1 MTDSITPPE
10 GQLSFSGIPSAEFV
24 EDVDAHMAGE
34 ESAES
39 QLKVVTSLMLDMTII
54 EKIGYLMPVYNKSS
68 CRLCKF
74 LLLIG
79 VRRKTSKIQIYG
91 DKFDKSETKTERTNT
106 RYQKFSHNDRTSSS
120 QIRIER

>member
-39 QLKVVTSLMLDMTII
+39 QLKVVTSLMLDMTVI
-54 EKIGYLMPVYNKSS
+54 EKYNTYRIKFRVGYANSFYL
-68 CRLCKF
+68 
-74 LLLIG
+74 
-79 VRRKTSKIQIYG
+79 
-91 DKFDKSETKTERTNT
+91 
-106 RYQKFSHNDRTSSS
+106 
-120 QIRIER
+120 

>member
-54 EKIGYLMPVYNKSS
+54 EKYTTYIIKVRVGYANSS
-68 CRLCKF
+68 YL
-74 LLLIG
+74 
-79 VRRKTSKIQIYG
+79 
-91 DKFDKSETKTERTNT
+91 
-106 RYQKFSHNDRTSSS
+106 
-120 QIRIER
+120 

>member
-39 QLKVVTSLMLDMTII
+39 QLKVVTSLMLDKTII
-54 EKIGYLMPVYNKSS
+54 EKYNNACVNIIKVRVGYANSS
-68 CRLCKF
+68 YL
-74 LLLIG
+74 
-79 VRRKTSKIQIYG
+79 
-91 DKFDKSETKTERTNT
+91 
-106 RYQKFSHNDRTSSS
+106 
-120 QIRIER
+120 

>member
-39 QLKVVTSLMLDMTII
+39 QLKVVTSLMLDMKVI
-54 EKIGYLMPVYNKSS
+54 EKYYTYRIKFRVGYANSS
-68 CRLCKF
+68 YL
-74 LLLIG
+74 
-79 VRRKTSKIQIYG
+79 
-91 DKFDKSETKTERTNT
+91 
-106 RYQKFSHNDRTSSS
+106 
-120 QIRIER
+120 

>member
-39 QLKVVTSLMLDMTII
+39 QLKVVTSLMLDMTVI
-54 EKIGYLMPVYNKSS
+54 EKIRIEYNFV
-68 CRLCKF
+68 L
-74 LLLIG
+74 
-79 VRRKTSKIQIYG
+79 VM
-91 DKFDKSETKTERTNT
+91 
-106 RYQKFSHNDRTSSS
+106 
-120 QIRIER
+120 QIRFTYRC

>member
-39 QLKVVTSLMLDMTII
+39 QLKVVTSLMLNMTII
-54 EKIGYLMPVYNKSS
+54 EKYCLYIIKVRVGYANSS
-68 CRLCKF
+68 YL
-74 LLLIG
+74 
-79 VRRKTSKIQIYG
+79 
-91 DKFDKSETKTERTNT
+91 
-106 RYQKFSHNDRTSSS
+106 
-120 QIRIER
+120 

>member
-1 MTDSITPPE
+1 MTESITPPE

-54 EKIGYLMPVYNKSS
+54 EKYYRRPCLYIIKVRVGYANSFYL
-68 CRLCKF
+68 
-74 LLLIG
+74 
-79 VRRKTSKIQIYG
+79 
-91 DKFDKSETKTERTNT
+91 
-106 RYQKFSHNDRTSSS
+106 
-120 QIRIER
+120 